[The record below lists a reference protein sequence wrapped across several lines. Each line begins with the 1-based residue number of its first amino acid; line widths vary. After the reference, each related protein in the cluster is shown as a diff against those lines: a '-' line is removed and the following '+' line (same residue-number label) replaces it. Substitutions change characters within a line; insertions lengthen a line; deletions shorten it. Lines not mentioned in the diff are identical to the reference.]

1 MTSLAEGFLR
11 SGPVTLYPSKRAK
24 SLVDKNP
31 MFSGVSVVAYPQ
43 LRDSLSKGSTSS
55 RKQRATTR
63 G

>member
-1 MTSLAEGFLR
+1 MTSLTEDFLK

-24 SLVDKNP
+24 SLVSKNP
-31 MFSGVSVVAYPQ
+31 LFSSLSVVPYPQ
-43 LRDSLSKGSTSS
+43 LRDSLSKGTASP